1 MCIFLIYELN
11 SILYLL
17 CGNPPIILSPSS
29 LHTPMAL
36 AQFPSLPLCYQKMSA
51 ILLHSS
57 PCHIWQFTNPT
68 DLSPFFFCWDTDF
81 PIFLSQV
88 TGFWASPSLKSLQR
102 NTLSQRQDGHTFFS
116 FCLQPL
122 LVAFY
127 CGLWSKCLHWMWR
140 FTWKVS
146 ICSFSLL
153 KIYFSP
159 MKCHLRSLLLLSW
172 VFCVGGISLWG
183 YNAPSFSSE
192 MWKNLCVHSAQL
204 SHCPL
209 HWWSKDRRKPDMRSF
224 FMFIFT

>member
-1 MCIFLIYELN
+1 MG
-11 SILYLL
+11 ILQSFWALL
-17 CGNPPIILSPSS
+17 HYTHQWPWLSS
-29 LHTPMAL
+29 LHCPCATWKWVLFFCIPPRVTYDTS
-36 AQFPSLPLCYQKMSA
+36 QIPL
-51 ILLHSS
+51 IFHL
-57 PCHIWQFTNPT
+57 
-68 DLSPFFFCWDTDF
+68 FFCWDTDF

-172 VFCVGGISLWG
+172 VFCVGEISLWG